1 MNKFTA
7 FVASLI
13 ILSSTAFSS
22 FAMDLDNY
30 YNVEDGVKQTL
41 IKEKDLEHIEFE
53 DRGFTKEH
61 FFMHMG
67 IAKKPQFI
75 AEDMVKAPNLK
86 DNDIV
91 VDDVIIKNIKFY
103 PYSKDVYYYGD
114 KTLYTQW
121 ANLLKCGYF
130 TFDIVKLEGTDNFYP
145 EIFEI
150 HMINKKGEE
159 NTTCSTGAITEYGDK
174 TLQRALK
181 AHPNMPI
188 TYKDIETNKDTTFKF
203 NEAKDYEDLPQ
214 FSFDDISKIY
224 LYSTQ
229 SKEGTVIEIDIKD
242 VEIIR

>member
-1 MNKFTA
+1 MNKFTS
-7 FVASLI
+7 FLVI
-13 ILSSTAFSS
+13 ILILSNIAFSH
-22 FAMDLDNY
+22 AMDLDNY
-30 YNVEDGVKQTL
+30 KNIENEIEQKL

-114 KTLYTQW
+114 KTVYTQW
-121 ANLLKCGYF
+121 SNLNKCGYF
-130 TFDIVKLEGTDNFYP
+130 TFDVTPLNEDSVRNKHSFQ
-145 EIFEI
+145 I

-159 NTTCSTGAITEYGDK
+159 FTVNSNGAGTDYEDK
-174 TLQRALK
+174 TLQKALK
-181 AHPNMPI
+181 THPNMPV
-188 TYKDIETNKDTTFKF
+188 TYKDIEVDKNCTFVFDENKDI
-203 NEAKDYEDLPQ
+203 EGLPQ
-214 FSFDDISKIY
+214 FPFKDMDKIY
-224 LYSTQ
+224 LYSRQ

-242 VEIIR
+242 VEVIR

>member
-1 MNKFTA
+1 MNKFTS
-7 FVASLI
+7 FLVI
-13 ILSSTAFSS
+13 ILISSNIVFSH
-22 FAMDLDNY
+22 AMDLDNY
-30 YNVEDGVKQTL
+30 KNTENEIEQKL

-103 PYSKDVYYYGD
+103 PYSKDIYYYDD
-114 KTLYTQW
+114 KTLYSQW
-121 ANLLKCGYF
+121 SNYYKCGYF
-130 TFDIVKLEGTDNFYP
+130 TFDVVPLEDSNIVSKSS
-145 EIFEI
+145 FEI
-150 HMINKKGEE
+150 ILKNKKNEE
-159 NTTCSTGAITEYGDK
+159 KETNSGGLMVEYGDN
-174 TLQRALK
+174 TLQKALK
-181 AHPNMPI
+181 IHPNMPI
-188 TYKDIETNKDTTFKF
+188 THNDINIKDETTFMFEEVKGD
-203 NEAKDYEDLPQ
+203 KDMKQ
-214 FSFDDISKIY
+214 FGFDDISKIY
-224 LYSTQ
+224 IYSIQ